1 MKLYGYI
8 VRTLSCFLLLFATWN
23 PAGYSYL
30 AWITGDDGSRLS
42 VKVAVGAVLFVIHLI
57 YLRISWLALGGPGVG
72 ISAAILLSGYMTLR
86 HFGVFDEQ
94 APFWTGYLMLTLA
107 SVTLAAGMCW
117 AHFKRRVIG
126 TSQTLYPPP

>member
-1 MKLYGYI
+1 MKFYGYL

-23 PAGYSYL
+23 PAGYSYV
-30 AWITGDDGSRLS
+30 AWVAEDDGSRLS
-42 VKVAVGAVLFVIHLI
+42 LKVVVGVVLFVVHLV
-57 YLRISWLALGGPGVG
+57 YLRIVSLALGLPGVG
-72 ISAAILLSGYMTLR
+72 ISVAIPLTGYMTLR

-94 APFWTGYLMLTLA
+94 GPFWTGYLMLTLGA
-107 SVTLAAGMCW
+107 VTLSAGMCW